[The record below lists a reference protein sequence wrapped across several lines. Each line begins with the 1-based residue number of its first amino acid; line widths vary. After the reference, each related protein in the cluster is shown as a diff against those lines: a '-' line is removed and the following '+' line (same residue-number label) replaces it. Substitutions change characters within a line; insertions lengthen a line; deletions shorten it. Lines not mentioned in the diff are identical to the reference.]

1 MRSALPGL
9 VLMFVAC
16 GPATPTPDAGGAC
29 LDTGKTPA
37 NLIENARFE
46 CDSMDWSGIFGTL
59 ELASGGRSGRAAKV
73 TVNQAG
79 GRFAYA
85 KAFTPNPGTK
95 TFCFSAYVS
104 GTAPFMRMRVL
115 RDFNG
120 SVQEVA
126 FSEQIFSDFR
136 KVPTLKVTGENA
148 PKLQLVF
155 EVQTNRGD
163 GQNAMAGQTM
173 LIDDVDVWETSNNCM
188 EAR

>member
-1 MRSALPGL
+1 
-9 VLMFVAC
+9 
-16 GPATPTPDAGGAC
+16 
-29 LDTGKTPA
+29 
-37 NLIENARFE
+37 
-46 CDSMDWSGIFGTL
+46 
-59 ELASGGRSGRAAKV
+59 
-73 TVNQAG
+73 
-79 GRFAYA
+79 
-85 KAFTPNPGTK
+85 
-95 TFCFSAYVS
+95 
-104 GTAPFMRMRVL
+104 MRMRVL